1 MVIDV
6 IKRRHL
12 IILVLAVILVSGC
25 SNNVSVKNNKKNDKD
40 KITQTEKRVID
51 KMSFTYKWDCEVPLN
66 KIKDIS
72 TVGMNFISDD
82 GALYEFNL
90 DKKYSTTGSHCR
102 KVNID
107 VSFEKFIN
115 NGIISSDKKV
125 YLQKGENYV
134 DISNEERRQG
144 WVMGFPYDLY
154 DYNENIIILNM
165 DLDINLKYGIVEDN
179 KVYENGTGTFSS
191 DYIGKGK
198 ELYTFSDGETLV
210 GIYGSYIKTNKA
222 YYVYGVTN
230 KNECEKYADIE
241 CEYGIVKDKTLSDAY
256 DEIYYMNNYY
266 LIMKSDY
273 NKLYTGVYER

>member
-1 MVIDV
+1 M
-6 IKRRHL
+6 
-12 IILVLAVILVSGC
+12 ILVSGC
-25 SNNVSVKNNKKNDKD
+25 SNNVSVKNNNKNDKD

-72 TVGMNFISDD
+72 TIGMNFISDD
-82 GALYEFNL
+82 GVLYEFNL

-107 VSFEKFIN
+107 VSFEKFIC
-115 NGIISSDKKV
+115 NGIISSDKKI
-125 YLQKGENYV
+125 YLQNGKNYV
-134 DISNEERRQG
+134 DISNETRIQG

-154 DYNENIIILNM
+154 DYNENIIILNIASV
-165 DLDINLKYGIVEDN
+165 DTKYGIVEDN
-179 KVYENGTGTFSS
+179 KVYEYETGSSSS

-198 ELYTFSDGETLV
+198 KLYTFSDDETLV

-222 YYVYGVTN
+222 YYVYGATN
-230 KNECEKYADIE
+230 KNECEKYADIG

>member
-6 IKRRHL
+6 IKRRYL

-107 VSFEKFIN
+107 VAFEKFIYN
-115 NGIISSDKKV
+115 KIISSDKKV
-125 YLQKGENYV
+125 YLQNGENYV
-134 DISNEERRQG
+134 DISNEERMQG

-154 DYNENIIILNM
+154 DYNENIIILNIGSV
-165 DLDINLKYGIVEDN
+165 DTKYGIVEDN
-179 KVYENGTGTFSS
+179 KVYEYETDSLSS
-191 DYIGKGK
+191 DYIGKRK

-222 YYVYGVTN
+222 YYVYGATN
-230 KNECEKYADIE
+230 KNECEKYADIK

>member
-1 MVIDV
+1 M
-6 IKRRHL
+6 
-12 IILVLAVILVSGC
+12 ILVNGC
-25 SNNVSVKNNKKNDKD
+25 SNSVSVKNNKKNDKD

-102 KVNID
+102 KANID

-115 NGIISSDKKV
+115 IGIISSDKKV
-125 YLQKGENYV
+125 YLQNGDNYV
-134 DISNEERRQG
+134 DISNEERIQG
-144 WVMGFPYDLY
+144 WVMGFPYGLY
-154 DYNENIIILNM
+154 DYNENIIILNIGSV
-165 DLDINLKYGIVEDN
+165 DTKYGIVEDN
-179 KVYENGTGTFSS
+179 KVYEYETDSLSS
-191 DYIGKGK
+191 DYIGKRK

-222 YYVYGVTN
+222 YYVYGATN
-230 KNECEKYADIE
+230 KNECAKYADIK

-273 NKLYTGVYER
+273 NKLYIGVYGDEI

>member
-1 MVIDV
+1 M
-6 IKRRHL
+6 
-12 IILVLAVILVSGC
+12 ILVNGC

-102 KVNID
+102 KANID

-115 NGIISSDKKV
+115 IGIISSDKKV
-125 YLQKGENYV
+125 YLQNGDNYV
-134 DISNEERRQG
+134 DISNEERIHG
-144 WVMGFPYDLY
+144 WVMGFPYGLY
-154 DYNENIIILNM
+154 DYNENIIILNIGSV
-165 DLDINLKYGIVEDN
+165 DTKYGIVEDN
-179 KVYENGTGTFSS
+179 KVYEYETDSLSS
-191 DYIGKGK
+191 DYIGKRK

-222 YYVYGVTN
+222 YYVYGATN
-230 KNECEKYADIE
+230 KNECEKYADIK

-273 NKLYTGVYER
+273 NKLYTI

>member
-1 MVIDV
+1 M
-6 IKRRHL
+6 
-12 IILVLAVILVSGC
+12 ILVSGC

-107 VSFEKFIN
+107 VSFEKFIYN
-115 NGIISSDKKV
+115 KIISSDKKV
-125 YLQKGENYV
+125 YLQNGENYV
-134 DISNEERRQG
+134 DISNEERIQG

-165 DLDINLKYGIVEDN
+165 DLDNSFKYGIVEDN
-179 KVYENGTGTFSS
+179 KVYEYETGSLSS

-230 KNECEKYADIE
+230 KNECEKYADIK

>member
-90 DKKYSTTGSHCR
+90 DKKYSTNGSHCR

-107 VSFEKFIN
+107 VSFEKFIYN
-115 NGIISSDKKV
+115 KIISSDKKV

-198 ELYTFSDGETLV
+198 GLYTFSDGETLV
-210 GIYGSYIKTNKA
+210 GI
-222 YYVYGVTN
+222 
-230 KNECEKYADIE
+230 
-241 CEYGIVKDKTLSDAY
+241 
-256 DEIYYMNNYY
+256 
-266 LIMKSDY
+266 
-273 NKLYTGVYER
+273 

>member
-6 IKRRHL
+6 IKRRYL

-107 VSFEKFIN
+107 VAFEKFIYN
-115 NGIISSDKKV
+115 KIISSDKKV
-125 YLQKGENYV
+125 YLQNGENYV
-134 DISNEERRQG
+134 DISNEERIQG

-154 DYNENIIILNM
+154 DYNENIIILNIGSV
-165 DLDINLKYGIVEDN
+165 DTKYGIVEDN
-179 KVYENGTGTFSS
+179 KVYEYETDSLSS
-191 DYIGKGK
+191 DYIGKRK
-198 ELYTFSDGETLV
+198 ELYIFSDGETLV

-222 YYVYGVTN
+222 YYVYGATN
-230 KNECEKYADIE
+230 KNECEKYADIK

>member
-1 MVIDV
+1 M
-6 IKRRHL
+6 IKRRYL
-12 IILVLAVILVSGC
+12 IILVLVMILVSGC
-25 SNNVSVKNNKKNDKD
+25 SNNVSVKNNNKNDKD

-72 TVGMNFISDD
+72 TIGMNFISDD
-82 GALYEFNL
+82 GVLYEFNL

-107 VSFEKFIN
+107 VSFEKFIC
-115 NGIISSDKKV
+115 NGIISSDKKI
-125 YLQKGENYV
+125 YLQNGKNYV
-134 DISNEERRQG
+134 DISNETRIQG

-154 DYNENIIILNM
+154 DYNENIIILNIASV
-165 DLDINLKYGIVEDN
+165 DTKYGIVEDN
-179 KVYENGTGTFSS
+179 KVYEYETGSSSS

-198 ELYTFSDGETLV
+198 KLYTFSDDETLV

-222 YYVYGVTN
+222 YYVYGATN
-230 KNECEKYADIE
+230 KNECEKYADIG

>member
-1 MVIDV
+1 M
-6 IKRRHL
+6 
-12 IILVLAVILVSGC
+12 ILVSGC

-102 KVNID
+102 KANID

-115 NGIISSDKKV
+115 IGIISSDKKV
-125 YLQKGENYV
+125 YLQNGDNYV
-134 DISNEERRQG
+134 DISNEERIQG
-144 WVMGFPYDLY
+144 WVMGFPYGLY
-154 DYNENIIILNM
+154 DYNENIIILNIGSV
-165 DLDINLKYGIVEDN
+165 DTKYGIVEDN
-179 KVYENGTGTFSS
+179 KVYEYETGSLSS
-191 DYIGKGK
+191 DYIGKRK

-222 YYVYGVTN
+222 YYVYGATN